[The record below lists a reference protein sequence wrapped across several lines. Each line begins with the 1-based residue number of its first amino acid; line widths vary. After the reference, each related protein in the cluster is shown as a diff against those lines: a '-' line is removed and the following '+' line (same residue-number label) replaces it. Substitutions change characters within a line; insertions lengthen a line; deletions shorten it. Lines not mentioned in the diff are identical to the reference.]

1 MAVTYELIAKNIL
14 SSSASSITFSSIPS
28 TFTDLLISVSSRNTA
43 VDTENTFSF
52 NGSSANFSITRLY
65 GNGSTRGADTLYG
78 YSLTTTSG
86 YTADTFSNNSIY
98 IPNYLSSN
106 FKSISIDGVAENNAV
121 ASAMVLSAALW
132 SDTAAITSITLQP
145 TSGSYATGSSFYLY
159 GIKNS

>member
-1 MAVTYELIAKNIL
+1 MATTYEIISKTIL
-14 SSSASSITFSSIPS
+14 GSSAASITFSSIPS
-28 TFTDLLISVSSRNTA
+28 TYTDLLIDVSSRNTA

-52 NGSSANFSITRLY
+52 NGSGANFSIRRLY
-65 GNGSTRGADTLYG
+65 GNGTTTGSDTLYG

-86 YTADTFSNNSIY
+86 FTANTFSNNSIY

-106 FKSISIDGVAENNAV
+106 FKSISIDGVAENNAT
-121 ASAMVLSAALW
+121 ASAQVLSAALW
-132 SDTAAITSITLQP
+132 SNTAAITSITLQP